1 MMSEKYQFF
10 DGRKFTRDETTGYYL
25 CSSRSANGVRKRM
38 HVYVWE
44 YYNGLVPK
52 GFQVHHI
59 DENKSNNDISNLEL
73 LSITEHLSFHG
84 KERYEKNSE
93 MMLNNLRQNAIPKAS
108 EWHKSKDGHEWHKE
122 HYEEF
127 KHLLHVEREFKCQF
141 CGKDFKSTQSQS
153 KFCSNKCKSAAR
165 RASGIDNISKI
176 CADCGGE
183 YISNKYSKTKFCP
196 LCKSKKHKRNRK

>member
-59 DENKSNNDISNLEL
+59 DEDKSNNDISNLEL

-93 MMLNNLRQNAIPKAS
+93 MMLNNLRQNAIPKAA
-108 EWHKSKDGHEWHKE
+108 EWHKSKDGIFYFKKYIKNIMKNLSIFYTLKE
-122 HYEEF
+122 NLNASFVGKILKVHSHRVNF
-127 KHLLHVEREFKCQF
+127 VLTNVNQLQGGHLE
-141 CGKDFKSTQSQS
+141 
-153 KFCSNKCKSAAR
+153 
-165 RASGIDNISKI
+165 
-176 CADCGGE
+176 
-183 YISNKYSKTKFCP
+183 
-196 LCKSKKHKRNRK
+196 